1 MLSHENHPGHRVFH
15 QKTPL
20 PYLLFLLLHLPYLQ
34 SPLRNILS
42 LLRNPLSLLR
52 NLLFLL
58 WNLLSPHQAHLFLYL
73 NLPYWLPGYNPS
85 IGLLLRKYPLP
96 QHLSPPTQSPL
107 LSLLLFYL
115 LLPQHRLL
123 HLPLPLHHLL
133 HLQLPLRLLQLLLPL
148 YRLPPSH

>member
-1 MLSHENHPGHRVFH
+1 MLFHENHPDHRVFH

-20 PYLLFLLLHLPYLQ
+20 PYHLFLLLHLPYLQ

-42 LLRNPLSLLR
+42 LLRNPLFLLR
-52 NLLFLL
+52 
-58 WNLLSPHQAHLFLYL
+58 NLLSPHQAHLFLYL
-73 NLPYWLPGYNPS
+73 NLPHMLPEYTPS
-85 IGLLLRKYPLP
+85 IGLLLRNPPLP
-96 QHLSPPTQSPL
+96 FLWFLPARFPL
-107 LSLLLFYL
+107 LPLLLFYL

-123 HLPLPLHHLL
+123 HLPLPQHHLL